1 MVRPRGPDGAA
12 AADPG
17 GTSMTK
23 KIAAL
28 GLALLL
34 PTLASASSSL
44 NPGALQLSGTT
55 SFDWGKTSFD
65 TDGGD
70 SDETRIGAELSAMYF
85 VSHFL
90 AFGLETGYDH
100 LEQDDDSYASSFFFG
115 PKAGIDWGLMNKL
128 SVFGDFAIG
137 IARGETKDG
146 AGNIDTADGFGYGL
160 SAGLRLF
167 LNRNVSLDL
176 FGAFEQ
182 LRFDFPTA
190 GKVTVSDLSMGVG
203 ISVYLTNNPA
213 NAEGYRP
220 PPPAY

>member
-1 MVRPRGPDGAA
+1 
-12 AADPG
+12 
-17 GTSMTK
+17 MTK
-23 KIAAL
+23 KLAAL

-34 PTLASASSSL
+34 PTLASASSDL

-55 SFDWGKTSFD
+55 SFNWGKTSFD
-65 TDGGD
+65 TDAGD
-70 SDETRIGAELSAMYF
+70 TDETRIGAELSAMYF

-90 AFGLETGYDH
+90 GFGLEVGYDH
-100 LEQDDDSYASSFFFG
+100 LAQDDDSYASAFFFG
-115 PKAGIDWGLMNKL
+115 PKAGIDWGLMSHL
-128 SVFGDFAIG
+128 SAFGDFAIG

-146 AGNIDTADGFGYGL
+146 VTGDIDTADGFGYSL

-167 LNRNVSLDL
+167 LNQHVSLDL

-182 LRFDFPTA
+182 MRFDYPTA

-213 NAEGYRP
+213 NAQGYV
-220 PPPAY
+220 PPAPAPVYR

>member
-1 MVRPRGPDGAA
+1 
-12 AADPG
+12 
-17 GTSMTK
+17 MTK

-28 GLALLL
+28 ALALAL
-34 PTLASASSSL
+34 PALASASSSL

-55 SFDWGKTSFD
+55 SFDWGKTSID
-65 TDGGD
+65 ADGGD

-100 LEQDDDSYASSFFFG
+100 LEYDAGDYDSAFYFG
-115 PKAGIDWGLMNKL
+115 PKAGLDWGLMNKL
-128 SVFGDFAIG
+128 SVFGDFTIG
-137 IARGETKDG
+137 IARGETKDV

-182 LRFDFPTA
+182 MRFDYPTA